1 MKEWADRYAGRFDD
15 GWDAYRERVFERAKD
30 KGWIA
35 PGAELTARHPDMAAW
50 DDIPEDETP
59 FQRRLMEVAAG
70 FAEHCDVQVG
80 PLVDEVERLGY
91 GEDTLIFY

>member
-1 MKEWADRYAGRFDD
+1 MKEWAFRYAGRFDD

-30 KGWIA
+30 KGWIP

-50 DDIPEDETP
+50 DDIPEDEKP

-70 FAEHCDVQVG
+70 SPNTVMFRSVPSSTRWSGSATART
-80 PLVDEVERLGY
+80 P
-91 GEDTLIFY
+91 